1 MRCQIE
7 KYEVLVCASQLRWG
21 LPSQDAIG
29 TLVPGT
35 VILGRQQ
42 QSGQE
47 LNRTKSLVG
56 LGHELGRA
64 KISSSS
70 WSRETRETRETREST
85 SFFETTLRVDD
96 IPRFMPPSQVQEEQL
111 RRVAYVLTA
120 PYH

>member
-29 TLVPGT
+29 TLLPGT

-56 LGHELGRA
+56 MGHELGRA
-64 KISSSS
+64 RTGSSS
-70 WSRETRETRETREST
+70 WSRETREST
-85 SFFETTLRVDD
+85 SLFETTLRVDD
-96 IPRFMPPSQVQEEQL
+96 IPRFMPPSQLQEEQL

>member
-21 LPSQDAIG
+21 LPPQDAIG

-42 QSGQE
+42 HGGQE

-64 KISSSS
+64 KTGNSS
-70 WSRETRETRETREST
+70 WSRETREREST
-85 SFFETTLRVDD
+85 SFFETTLHVDD